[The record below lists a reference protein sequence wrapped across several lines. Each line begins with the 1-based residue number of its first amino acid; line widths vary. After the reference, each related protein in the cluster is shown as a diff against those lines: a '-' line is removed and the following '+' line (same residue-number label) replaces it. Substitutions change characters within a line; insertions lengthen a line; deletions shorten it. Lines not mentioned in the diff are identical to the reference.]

1 MMRMHCKFYISLI
14 FLCSA
19 ALGGVCQY
27 APVKHQALAGNEVAI
42 RTPGNYGVAGTT
54 YKLMNDIT
62 SDRTTLFLGKD
73 VILDLNGYTLRYADG
88 GYEHVPNSGFEEGEL
103 GWDLSKAPGAKVVST
118 EAVHVFV
125 GDKLL
130 SMKAGDEIVSE
141 YIDLPVA
148 ERSYFAMCGVTGHD
162 YHDMNGDL
170 KNQMKVSIYVEDSNG
185 RNVVCSTA
193 YGDTTMVSCPVER
206 RAPRL
211 GGGVVYA
218 HLSKL
223 PAGKYRIRVKAETD
237 CLVDEIDIRPAMDVG
252 IGIVSKTYPMGHYD
266 HLYNSVPSAFF
277 DYTASAADS
286 TPVSGIPIASG
297 SGAVIIRNGVIENG
311 ALGVLSFGIQSTAEN
326 VRVILDN
333 VMVRTSGINTI
344 AVDVPQATITHCTF
358 DVHSPFIINRHGSSF
373 YGVDIRGTQASEV
386 SFSDFYGGQGCLVF
400 KGNKSSVH
408 HNHFVNRQMVTNHY
422 SIMAMGDSS
431 KIFSNYIEPEVGSGI
446 EIFRHKYIDIFDNDI
461 RIKTSPPTCEYGH
474 EEYST
479 AAVRM
484 ADYLSKA
491 GDPAGCYGNR
501 VYANRIFITAGDY
514 PQYDRYTP
522 MAWAIY
528 YSASAG
534 DNFVFGNDI
543 TVEKTHPLSKTQTA
557 AFYVCGGPA
566 GYGGRFYNNRVAANV
581 PFAWVASIYGGA
593 ARTKMYDNTIVRLP
607 GAQNDFK
614 PIRIGYAGCG
624 SCVAKDVEFRSN
636 VIEGNDFDV
645 QVSEGDHTF
654 SVYWT
659 LDVAVKDKKGKPVTN
674 AIVDILDA
682 NGKKVESVKTDDRGR
697 FSRELMEYSYR
708 NNKKEMMSP
717 YTLVVSKKKTVVP
730 LKANVSVTVQMQ

>member
-1 MMRMHCKFYISLI
+1 
-14 FLCSA
+14 
-19 ALGGVCQY
+19 
-27 APVKHQALAGNEVAI
+27 VKHSALAGNEVAI
-42 RTPGNYGVAGTT
+42 TKSGSYGVAGTT

-88 GYEHVPNSGFEEGEL
+88 GYEHLPNSGFEEGER
-103 GWDLSKAPGAKVVST
+103 GWDLSKAPGAKVLST

-130 SMKAGDEIVSE
+130 SMKAGDEIVSG
-141 YIDLPVA
+141 YINLPVA
-148 ERSYFAMCGVTGHD
+148 GRSYFAMCGVTGHD

-170 KNQMKVSIYVEDSNG
+170 KNQMKVSVYVEDSNG
-185 RNVVCSTA
+185 ANVICTTA
-193 YGDTTMVSCPVER
+193 YGDTTMVSCPVEK

-218 HLSKL
+218 HLNKL
-223 PAGKYRIRVKAETD
+223 PAGRYRVRIKAETD
-237 CLVDEIDIRPAMDVG
+237 CLVDEIDIRPSMDAG

-277 DYTASAADS
+277 DYTASAAES
-286 TPVSGIPIASG
+286 TPVSGIPVVNGSG
-297 SGAVIIRNGVIENG
+297 SVVIRNGVIENG

-326 VRVILDN
+326 VKVILDN
-333 VMVRTSGINTI
+333 VMVKTSGINTI

-358 DVHSPFIINRHGSSF
+358 DVTSPFIINRHGSSF
-373 YGVDIRGTQASEV
+373 YGVDINGNAASEI

-408 HNHFVNRQMVTNHY
+408 HNRFVNRQMVTNHY

-431 KIFSNYIEPEVGSGI
+431 RIFSNYIEPEVGSGI
-446 EIFRHKYIDIFDNDI
+446 EIFRHKFIDIFDNVI

-484 ADYLSKA
+484 ADYLSKT

-501 VYANRIFITAGDY
+501 VYGNRIFVTADDY
-514 PQYDRYTP
+514 PQSESYTP
-522 MAWAIY
+522 MAWAVY

-534 DNFVFGNDI
+534 DNLVFGNDI
-543 TVEKTHPLSKTQTA
+543 TVEKTHPQSKTLTA
-557 AFYVCGGPA
+557 AFYVCGGPS
-566 GYGGRFYNNRVAANV
+566 GYGGRFYNNHIAANV
-581 PFAWVASIYGGA
+581 PFAWVASLYGGA
-593 ARTKMYDNTIVRLP
+593 ANTKIYNNTFLRLP
-607 GAQNDFK
+607 GTQSDYKA
-614 PIRIGYAGCG
+614 IRIGYAGCR
-624 SCVAKDVEFRSN
+624 SCIAKDVEFRSN
-636 VIEGNDFDV
+636 VFEGNDFDL
-645 QVSEGDHTF
+645 QVSEGDHSF

-659 LDVAVKDKKGKPVTN
+659 LDVVVNNKKGN
-674 AIVDILDA
+674 AAKNVIVDILDA
-682 NGKKVESVKTDDRGR
+682 NGRKVESVKTDEAGR
-697 FSRELMEYSYR
+697 FRRELMEYGYT
-708 NNKKEMMSP
+708 NNKKNMMSP
-717 YTLVVSKKKTVVP
+717 YTLIVGKKKTIVP
-730 LKANVSVTVQMQ
+730 LNANSSVKIVM